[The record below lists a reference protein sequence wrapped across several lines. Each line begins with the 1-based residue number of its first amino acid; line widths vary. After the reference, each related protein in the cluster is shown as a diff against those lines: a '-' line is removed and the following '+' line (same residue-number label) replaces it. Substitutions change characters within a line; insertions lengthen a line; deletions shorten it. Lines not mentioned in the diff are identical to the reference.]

1 MDNKN
6 TTSKVIKIITRNG
19 LKNFVIVFFLSVI
32 SSALLSIT
40 PVYIS
45 SITERLTN
53 NDPHGNQ
60 IIYIIGTM
68 YVATL
73 GIQKCL
79 QFLSVYCQ
87 SHLRIDAIIN
97 ISRAYLQSL
106 YEKERTLAHDENT
119 GDISHKL
126 NQATNDIYVIIRLL
140 ATNLFPSILQVL
152 ISVVFIFRS
161 GDVFT
166 SVLFLLYSIIFI
178 FVNTYFSKRIL
189 KSK

>member
-1 MDNKN
+1 MDNN
-6 TTSKVIKIITRNG
+6 SATSKAIKILTRSG

-53 NDPHGNQ
+53 NDPHGSQ
-60 IIYIIGTM
+60 MIYIIGAM
-68 YVATL
+68 YVVTL

-87 SHLRIDAIIN
+87 SHLRIEAIIN
-97 ISRAYLQSL
+97 ISRTYLQSL
-106 YEKERTLAHDENT
+106 YEKESTMASDENT

-140 ATNLFPSILQVL
+140 ATNLFPSVLQVL
-152 ISVVFIFRS
+152 
-161 GDVFT
+161 
-166 SVLFLLYSIIFI
+166 
-178 FVNTYFSKRIL
+178 
-189 KSK
+189 

>member
-1 MDNKN
+1 MDNKSA
-6 TTSKVIKIITRNG
+6 TPKVIKILTRNG
-19 LKNFVIVFFLSVI
+19 LKNFVIVLFLSAI

-45 SITERLTN
+45 SITEHLTN
-53 NDPHGNQ
+53 NAPHERQ
-60 IIYIIGTM
+60 MIYIIGAM

-97 ISRAYLQSL
+97 ISRTYLQSL
-106 YEKERTLAHDENT
+106 YEKERTLAPDENT

-140 ATNLFPSILQVL
+140 ATNLFRYLLSLY
-152 ISVVFIFRS
+152 S
-161 GDVFT
+161 GQEMFLPRYYFYCIP
-166 SVLFLLYSIIFI
+166 LFLLLSILISARE
-178 FVNTYFSKRIL
+178 Y
-189 KSK
+189 